1 MNGKKKRHV
10 ILIVLAVVALAAGIL
25 GGRELWL
32 YEHPEMI
39 VVKISTGPIPSAPFA
54 ADPTSDRGM
63 RSSMVRNCGSIG
75 KQPMRFLCGSVNS
88 IRNRYMSLRM

>member
-32 YEHPEMI
+32 
-39 VVKISTGPIPSAPFA
+39 
-54 ADPTSDRGM
+54 
-63 RSSMVRNCGSIG
+63 
-75 KQPMRFLCGSVNS
+75 
-88 IRNRYMSLRM
+88 SLIHI

>member
-32 YEHPEMI
+32 YEHPEIQIRFSHDRSEDLYRFVSHMLHSQQI
-39 VVKISTGPIPSAPFA
+39 PHRTGVCEA
-54 ADPTSDRGM
+54 
-63 RSSMVRNCGSIG
+63 VW
-75 KQPMRFLCGSVNS
+75 
-88 IRNRYMSLRM
+88 